1 MIQLHQKLT
10 GCKILDL
17 DDETA
22 LEKELRKGD
31 VLHVET
37 PINPTGESRNISY
50 YTEKAHAKEA
60 AVVVDSTFAPPPLQ
74 DPFLHG
80 ADIVMHS
87 GTKYLGGHSDML
99 CGVLATNNS
108 TWFSGLKA
116 ERAVLGSVMGSLEG
130 WLGVRS
136 MRTLELRV
144 RRQSDNAVKLVAWLN
159 GCLGSSGH
167 EFNHPPPPRP
177 SKKEKETDE
186 HYIRCVISRLKHSSL
201 PPIEPYLSRQ
211 MPCGPSPV
219 FAIYTHNAS
228 LARRLPSKL
237 HLFTHSTSLGGVESL
252 IEWRVM
258 SDERV
263 DPRLMRI
270 SCGVEAWEDLKADLV
285 QGCKAL
291 VEEEVEE
298 EGKAKVG
305 KGGETGIG
313 GIQGE
318 EKGHTQGSGGEVG
331 DKGFGEAM
339 MG

>member
-10 GCKILDL
+10 GCEILDL

-22 LEKELRKGD
+22 LEKKLGKGD

-37 PINPTGESRNISY
+37 PINPTGESRNISDY
-50 YTEKAHAKEA
+50 AEKAHAKEA
-60 AVVVDSTFAPPPLQ
+60 FMVVDSTFAPPPLQ
-74 DPFLHG
+74 DPFQHG

-87 GTKYLGGHSDML
+87 GTKYFGGHSDML
-99 CGVLATNNS
+99 CGVLATKNS
-108 TWFSGLKA
+108 TWYSGLKA

-144 RRQSDNAVKLVAWLN
+144 RRQSENAAKLVAWLN

-167 EFNHPPPPRP
+167 EFNDPPSGP
-177 SKKEKETDE
+177 SKNDKETDE
-186 HYIRCVISRLKHSSL
+186 YYIRCVISRLKHSSL
-201 PPIEPYLSRQ
+201 PPVQPYLSQQ
-211 MPCGPSPV
+211 MPGGHSPV
-219 FAIYTHNAS
+219 FAFYTHDPS

-263 DPRLMRI
+263 DARLMRI

-291 VEEEVEE
+291 VGEEEE
-298 EGKAKVG
+298 KARLG
-305 KGGETGIG
+305 KGGEIGNG
-313 GIQGE
+313 GIKGE
-318 EKGHTQGSGGEVG
+318 EKGEAEGNGGEVG
-331 DKGFGEAM
+331 EKGFGEAM